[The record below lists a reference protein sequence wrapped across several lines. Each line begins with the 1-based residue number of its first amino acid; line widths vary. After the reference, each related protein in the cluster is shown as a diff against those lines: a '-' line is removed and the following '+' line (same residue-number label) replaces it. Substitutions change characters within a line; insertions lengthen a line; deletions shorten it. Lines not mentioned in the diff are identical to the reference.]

1 MRGQTAV
8 NNSNSVK
15 NTSFTGSKTIKKK
28 SSRIIKNVTDIGYHA
43 AICSIQ

>member
-1 MRGQTAV
+1 MKGQTAI
-8 NNSNSVK
+8 NNSNIVK
-15 NTSFTGSKTIKKK
+15 NTSFTGSKTLKKK